1 MPTTN
6 SIKAIELTRRVFEYV
21 HGNLGLLRF
30 NVEELTPTNGT
41 STEESKK
48 WKIICSFFESLGSST
63 PSRYDVSVD
72 LNTNSVNFKKISG
85 SSEAAEKDSGTYHV
99 VEAAKPGVK

>member
-6 SIKAIELTRRVFEYV
+6 SIKAIELTRKVFEHI
-21 HGNLGLLRF
+21 HGNLGLLKF
-30 NVEELTPTNGT
+30 NVEELTPTNG
-41 STEESKK
+41 SPTEESRK
-48 WKIICSFFESLGSST
+48 WRIICSFFESLGSSA

-85 SSEAAEKDSGTYHV
+85 PSEAGGKDSGAYTV
-99 VEAAKPGVK
+99 TETKKTDAE